1 LEISAGTKT
10 LAANTTIN
18 GDLTISGGTLN
29 MQGFTLNRASS
40 GGTMTMD
47 AGTTLTLT
55 GTNNFPANY
64 GTYNLAPTSTAIY
77 QGALQ
82 TVAAVTYGNLTF
94 SGGGTSTLAGAT
106 TVQGN
111 LTINAGKTLVTNNND
126 LTVGGNFTLAA
137 ASANFNGGT
146 STVTFNGTG
155 SQTITRTGGGTL
167 TFNNMTVNKPSGTLT
182 LATSTAP
189 STLSVPGT
197 LTLTSGAFTIG
208 GSATVPNTLA
218 LGGTVSGSG
227 TITGSTNSDMSITGT
242 GALGTLNFT
251 AGGQTLRRL
260 SVNRTGSSPTVTLGT
275 ELSVGGSA
283 AADTLSLISGIIQTG
298 TNALRLTNTNQL
310 GHGSTSA
317 YVDGILSITYPSGTG
332 ISRFFPIG
340 SGSIYRPMRVIGNPA
355 ANTRVE
361 VQMINSPP
369 PGTGE
374 SGINNISGTRYYRI
388 TTNNTFGSPSVMLS
402 LNTNGPVDEPY
413 TNPSGL
419 RLASTNANPPNS
431 STIWNVSGTS
441 TVTGT
446 FPSVTITAPLSA
458 STTLNNTTA
467 HVTAASITPD
477 NPLPVNMLSLT
488 VVPKNGRTALLEWET
503 ASEQDNLGFVLYRSE
518 TENGIFEEL
527 ASYQTTTTLRGQG
540 TKLTETKY
548 VYEDSRNTL
557 PGKTYFYK
565 LVSVDIDGTRHE
577 ITLGGQSVWSVQLP
591 FEYAL
596 DQNYPNPF
604 NPVTTIQFSLEKPGK
619 TVLEIYNV
627 LGQKVATLVDG
638 ELSAGAYRYQ
648 WNASGM
654 ASGVYFYR
662 LRSDNF
668 VATKKMLLVK

>member
-1 LEISAGTKT
+1 
-10 LAANTTIN
+10 
-18 GDLTISGGTLN
+18 
-29 MQGFTLNRASS
+29 
-40 GGTMTMD
+40 
-47 AGTTLTLT
+47 
-55 GTNNFPANY
+55 
-64 GTYNLAPTSTAIY
+64 
-77 QGALQ
+77 
-82 TVAAVTYGNLTF
+82 V
-94 SGGGTSTLAGAT
+94 
-106 TVQGN
+106 
-111 LTINAGKTLVTNNND
+111 
-126 LTVGGNFTLAA
+126 
-137 ASANFNGGT
+137 
-146 STVTFNGTG
+146 
-155 SQTITRTGGGTL
+155 
-167 TFNNMTVNKPSGTLT
+167 
-182 LATSTAP
+182 
-189 STLSVPGT
+189 VPF
-197 LTLTSGAFTIG
+197 AIG
-208 GSATVPNTLA
+208 GSAAFPNTLA

-227 TITGSTNSDMSITGT
+227 TITGSSNSDMNITGT

-251 AGGQTLRRL
+251 TGGGGQTLRRL
-260 SVNRTGSSPTVTLGT
+260 SVNRTGTSPTVTLGT

-374 SGINNISGTRYYRI
+374 PGINNISGTRYYRI

-488 VVPKNGRTALLEWET
+488 VLPKNSRTALLNGKPPPNKTTSALCSTAVKPKT
-503 ASEQDNLGFVLYRSE
+503 ASLKNSPP
-518 TENGIFEEL
+518 
-527 ASYQTTTTLRGQG
+527 
-540 TKLTETKY
+540 TKPPPPCADK
-548 VYEDSRNTL
+548 
-557 PGKTYFYK
+557 
-565 LVSVDIDGTRHE
+565 
-577 ITLGGQSVWSVQLP
+577 
-591 FEYAL
+591 A
-596 DQNYPNPF
+596 PN
-604 NPVTTIQFSLEKPGK
+604 
-619 TVLEIYNV
+619 
-627 LGQKVATLVDG
+627 
-638 ELSAGAYRYQ
+638 
-648 WNASGM
+648 
-654 ASGVYFYR
+654 
-662 LRSDNF
+662 
-668 VATKKMLLVK
+668 